1 MFPEVNNK
9 LICLAG
15 TEEQVVVLTP
25 GCESLDLLS
34 VGRLIVVG
42 YHPHHGCVICK
53 IVYKNCVMNRVQS
66 CVKSEYESGL
76 RTKPWGV
83 PWLRTVL

>member
-1 MFPEVNNK
+1 MFPEVNSK

-53 IVYKNCVMNRVQS
+53 IVYKNCVMNR
-66 CVKSEYESGL
+66 GA
-76 RTKPWGV
+76 
-83 PWLRTVL
+83 VLCEK